1 MRATVVLL
9 SALWKSNVR
18 VAYKK
23 ITNWTD
29 QYFIYWG
36 QWFQATQPGLCDQVF
51 ENMLQL
57 SMFETPEDPVLL
69 PTTNLVFDLS
79 THQLLSSIFSLFMDE
94 ALMKVE
100 IWFQE
105 SKETMEP
112 EKI

>member
-57 SMFETPEDPVLL
+57 SMFETPEDLVLFAHHQFSVWFEHPPVA
-69 PTTNLVFDLS
+69 VF
-79 THQLLSSIFSLFMDE
+79 HFSLFMDE